1 MIFIKRFFVFA
12 HGCVLLPR
20 FRDHHEHGL
29 LQRATRHQEKF
40 KDVVEIA
47 RIGTI
52 RLYDR
57 EELGQFLANKKIGLH
72 GALARIHKVDVAEEG
87 VDLAVMAHKAIGLG
101 SVP

>member
-1 MIFIKRFFVFA
+1 M
-12 HGCVLLPR
+12 LLPR

-29 LQRATRHQEKF
+29 LQLATRHQEKF
-40 KDVVEIA
+40 EDVVEIA
-47 RIGTI
+47 RIGTV

-57 EELGQFLANKKIGLH
+57 EEPGQFLAKKIGLH